1 MQDCFLLLFERS
13 LLGQD
18 FRKLR
23 VAGFFIVGVN
33 GFRQKL
39 LELLIELRQPPFDIG
54 KAHGLTLHRQK
65 LQRDHILDPVN
76 QSGFI
81 AHGGVDCC
89 QYRALQRDLPQSGGL
104 VTVFFAVLQAA
115 DAAPFVIDIS
125 LYISRFAAVERTAF
139 AAEQPVG

>member
-65 LQRDHILDPVN
+65 LQRDHILDTIKQGWFV
-76 QSGFI
+76 

-89 QYRALQRDLPQSGGL
+89 QNRVLQRDFPQSGGL
-104 VTVFFAVLQAA
+104 VTVFLSIFQAA

-125 LYISRFAAVERTAF
+125 LYISRFAAIERPAF
-139 AAEQPVG
+139 SAEQPVG